1 MEPKVKHIEDYEIR
15 MKQLTDSQA
24 LWWVFTV

>member
-15 MKQLTDSQA
+15 MKQLTDSQL
-24 LWWVFTV
+24 LW